1 VDEHELTRI
10 LCSCGSCTWE
20 DLLARLGE
28 DVDRRRIRGLL
39 ADLIRRGVVWK
50 EPDYGR
56 GKLVYRARC
65 G

>member
-1 VDEHELTRI
+1 LEEELLRV
-10 LCSCGSCTWE
+10 LCSCAPCTWE
-20 DLLARLGE
+20 ELLARLGE
-28 DVDRRRIRGLL
+28 GVNRRRLRAAL
-39 ADLIRRGVVWK
+39 AELIRGVVWK